1 MSIIDFFFN
10 TGYEIDVIFVSIAR
24 DSCNITKSNW
34 PHPTYVS
41 LLIWNK
47 TIFFRNIRVNLLFLC
62 IIKRWMSLVC
72 LIWCHVSKYIN
83 TDMDRLFLIINQ
95 KHSDWPGLTCT
106 KYILSGKLLLF
117 RKNVCDWLVII
128 FHPIKVFIESHNYL
142 HVKQDGSIHCSSK
155 HPLGILSVKKYYNK

>member
-47 TIFFRNIRVNLLFLC
+47 TIFFRKIRVNLLFLC

-95 KHSDWPGLTCT
+95 KHSDWPGLT
-106 KYILSGKLLLF
+106 KNIFSGKLLLF
-117 RKNVCDWLVII
+117 KKRLWLAGAYL
-128 FHPIKVFIESHNYL
+128 PSHQL
-142 HVKQDGSIHCSSK
+142 LFSGLRD
-155 HPLGILSVKKYYNK
+155 